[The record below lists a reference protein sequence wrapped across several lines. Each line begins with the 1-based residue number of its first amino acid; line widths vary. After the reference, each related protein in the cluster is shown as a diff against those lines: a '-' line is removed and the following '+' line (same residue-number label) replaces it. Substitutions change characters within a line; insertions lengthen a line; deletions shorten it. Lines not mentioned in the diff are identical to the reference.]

1 MTLPGLDDRQSTRP
15 EQRLRDEQ
23 EIWITTIRSDGQPQA
38 SPVGFLWDGTSFL
51 ILTAPRSQ
59 KVRNLRG
66 NPRVALHLDIDR
78 QAEEGGG
85 VLTLEGTARLDGD
98 PMSDEEAATYAEKYA
113 DALRSAQMTAEE
125 AFAELSAV
133 IRVTPT
139 RVRAY

>member
-1 MTLPGLDDRQSTRP
+1 MTLPGLDDRQRTHS

-23 EIWITTIRSDGQPQA
+23 EIWITTIRADGQPQA

-51 ILTAPRSQ
+51 ILTAPTSQ
-59 KVRNLRG
+59 KVRNLRA
-66 NPRVALHLDIDR
+66 NPRIALHLEIDR
-78 QAEEGGG
+78 QAENDGG

-98 PMSDEEAATYAEKYA
+98 PISDEEAKTYAAKYA
-113 DALRSAQMTAEE
+113 DALRSAQMTAED
-125 AFAELSAV
+125 AFAELSTV

>member
-1 MTLPGLDDRQSTRP
+1 MTLPGLDDRQRAHP

-23 EIWITTIRSDGQPQA
+23 EIWITTIRADGQPQA

-51 ILTAPRSQ
+51 ILTAPTSQ
-59 KVRNLRG
+59 KVRNLRA
-66 NPRVALHLDIDR
+66 NPRIALHLEIDR
-78 QAEEGGG
+78 QAENDGG

-98 PMSDEEAATYAEKYA
+98 PISDEEAKTYAAKYA
-113 DALRSAQMTAEE
+113 DALRSAQMTAED
-125 AFAELSAV
+125 AFAELSTV

>member
-1 MTLPGLDDRQSTRP
+1 MTLPGLDDRQRTHP

-23 EIWITTIRSDGQPQA
+23 EIWITTIRADGQPQA

-51 ILTAPRSQ
+51 ILTAPTSQ
-59 KVRNLRG
+59 KVRNLRA
-66 NPRVALHLDIDR
+66 NPRIALHLEIDR
-78 QAEEGGG
+78 QAENDGG

-98 PMSDEEAATYAEKYA
+98 PISDEEAKTYAAKYA
-113 DALRSAQMTAEE
+113 DALRSAQMTAED
-125 AFAELSAV
+125 AFAELSTV

>member
-1 MTLPGLDDRQSTRP
+1 MTLPGLDHRQRAHP

-23 EIWITTIRSDGQPQA
+23 EIWITTIRADGQPQA

-51 ILTAPRSQ
+51 ILTAPTSQ
-59 KVRNLRG
+59 KVRNLRA
-66 NPRVALHLDIDR
+66 NPRIALHLEIDR
-78 QAEEGGG
+78 QAENDGG

-98 PMSDEEAATYAEKYA
+98 PISDEEAKTYAAKYA
-113 DALRSAQMTAEE
+113 DALRSAQMTAED
-125 AFAELSAV
+125 AFAELSTV